1 MTICVAPIRFSLGIL
16 LLVVSQI
23 DFSQAASSTFFEANG
38 ALLLRVLQYETVL
51 GFELEP
57 KVSLCVDEAMG
68 RHWFLG
74 DDPSQVVRQST
85 SDKLRQLADTCPVAL
100 SSEKARLAAQLR
112 ALTERQLK
120 LAQRIEKPAAV
131 ARGCITKST
140 SAAELKICLTS
151 VFGKPP
157 PESEW
162 GHWLVLYER
171 RAPG

>member
-1 MTICVAPIRFSLGIL
+1 MTICVAPFKSSFAVL
-16 LLVVSQI
+16 LLVVSQTA
-23 DFSQAASSTFFEANG
+23 FSQVTSSTLFEANG
-38 ALLLRVLQYETVL
+38 ALLLRVLQYESVL
-51 GFELEP
+51 GFELNP

-68 RHWFLG
+68 RHWILG
-74 DDPSQVVRQST
+74 DDPSQGVRQST
-85 SDKLRQLADTCPVAL
+85 SDKLRQVADTCPVAL

-131 ARGCITKST
+131 ARDCLTKST
-140 SAAELKICLTS
+140 SAAELRICLTS

-171 RAPG
+171 RTPT